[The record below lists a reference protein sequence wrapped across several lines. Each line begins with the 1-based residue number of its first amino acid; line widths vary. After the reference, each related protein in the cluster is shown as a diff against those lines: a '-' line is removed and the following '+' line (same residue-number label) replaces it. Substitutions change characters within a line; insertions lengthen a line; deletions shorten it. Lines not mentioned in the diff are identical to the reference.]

1 MGAGNTVATLI
12 TFIFPILVAF
22 QLTPDAGSTGVATL
36 DAGVGD
42 AASSSVGGGGEG
54 TASREAWSFI
64 FVAIAALCASG
75 AVVSTTLTS
84 VDSIDAGINQ
94 GAY

>member
-1 MGAGNTVATLI
+1 MVA
-12 TFIFPILVAF
+12 
-22 QLTPDAGSTGVATL
+22 
-36 DAGVGD
+36 
-42 AASSSVGGGGEG
+42 GGEG